1 MITVGRAGGRTA
13 GKERISRELS
23 RRNLNSNIISMEKI
37 RIAIADDHQLF
48 RNGLKILLGAYGGFD
63 VVAEASN
70 GSELLRILEACPAD
84 VVLMD
89 ISMPEMDGVDATAHI
104 TRRFPSVSVIAL
116 SMYGEEEYYYRMVDA
131 GARGFVLKDSDIS
144 EVHDAI
150 MAVHRGGNYFSQE
163 LLYHVIRRL
172 KSREHEEK
180 SSSLSKREK
189 EILLKICEGLSNH
202 EIAGE
207 LFISKRTVDKHRANL
222 LAKTGSKNTASL
234 ILYAIKN
241 RLIEV

>member
-1 MITVGRAGGRTA
+1 
-13 GKERISRELS
+13 
-23 RRNLNSNIISMEKI
+23 MEKI
-37 RIAIADDHQLF
+37 RIALADDHQLF
-48 RNGLKILLGAYGGFD
+48 RNGLKILLGSFNEFE

-70 GSELLRILEACPAD
+70 GNELLRALETSPSD
-84 VVLMD
+84 IVLMD
-89 ISMPEMDGVDATAHI
+89 ISMPEMDGVEATGRLSRQMPG
-104 TRRFPSVSVIAL
+104 TRVIAL

-131 GARGFVLKDSDIS
+131 GAKGFILKDSDIS
-144 EVHDAI
+144 DVHDAI
-150 MAVHRGGNYFSQE
+150 IAVHKGGNYFSQE
-163 LLYHVIRRL
+163 LLYHVINRI
-172 KSREHEEK
+172 KNREQEVR

-202 EIAGE
+202 EIADS

-241 RLIEV
+241 RLIEI